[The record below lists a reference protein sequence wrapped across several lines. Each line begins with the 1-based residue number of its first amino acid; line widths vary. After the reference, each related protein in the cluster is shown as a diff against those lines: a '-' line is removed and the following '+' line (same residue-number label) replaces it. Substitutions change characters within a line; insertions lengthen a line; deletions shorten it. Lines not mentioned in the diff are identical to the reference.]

1 MEDYDRKDKDF
12 DLMDDDEKI
21 DYLGKKW
28 SEKLLYNSRIIILVT
43 SIILGIVSYLF
54 LKSSDQPD
62 VDIIV
67 LSIGAGISLSI
78 LLIAIV
84 ALILHFLVWIYRFF
98 MLILG
103 LALLALI
110 IVIVIYILGSIFG
123 SPTDYDIDHVHSY

>member
-84 ALILHFLVWIYRFF
+84 ALILHFLVWQDYIDMRLWSFF
-98 MLILG
+98 QIL
-103 LALLALI
+103 LVQQHNVSMEYLH
-110 IVIVIYILGSIFG
+110 IFHLN
-123 SPTDYDIDHVHSY
+123 SFL